1 MPAKRR
7 HGGEVVAQS
16 TNCNLYEILQVP
28 KNATQRDIVQ
38 SYHQRALKLHPD
50 KQGGDKDM
58 FQKLA
63 QAYEILVNPTT
74 RDQYHMSLLHH
85 RSNDGMLSGASTDT
99 HNSHT
104 SSVHPLTHFPD
115 EMVQLLLVVPLQG
128 WQRLLRGFG
137 VDQLDGLLKALTRL
151 TKSGRKPVTTR
162 KQEGANPVGD
172 LHDLHLMHLQYRS
185 YSGMFQA
192 CLTLHGF
199 DICTQYT
206 KLEPVAAFYHTA
218 IVELKEQVSQCSQ
231 GNQDFDAA
239 MKQALDKLAALS
251 FACPFIFR
259 FRRRV
264 GGKWMCTPQVTDLG
278 LALAMRQ
285 EAQDVQD
292 RPSTIKRLTDKW
304 RRAAEK
310 SSEAYQTL
318 RQRKAVELKG
328 YITALQDSL
337 RLPRGP
343 IVRLRRDGKQPPD
356 VGLKVLFL
364 GRLAANLQLETADL
378 ESQLASPAGQR
389 VLLSFFEQNQ
399 SNRTL
404 SLPLDC
410 PYSTFGSLDES
421 QKRAVLQFL
430 GLVDLARLGATQKQC
445 RQDVQTSLENRC
457 TDGLELTPQDFSED
471 EMCQISQ
478 VVGFLHQRCLA
489 EVITISFSDE
499 LPASVMSHGLLW
511 ATLSAMS
518 NLKVVFLHR
527 VHALCPP
534 ADVAR
539 KFAVQVGLWND
550 LEHTLPMLTHNANEL
565 NPAIVR
571 KKKKSVQC
579 SCHAASSTALQTLCC
594 RWQLWQFALT
604 IPTKHPFTWEVMESS
619 FRFAKE
625 ASEPIM
631 GGSILPFCNRCW
643 QTKVKLWMQV
653 VDWRKI
659 H

>member
-7 HGGEVVAQS
+7 HGGEVIAQS

-28 KNATQRDIVQ
+28 KDASQRDIVQ

-63 QAYEILVNPTT
+63 KAYEILANPTT
-74 RDQYHMSLLHH
+74 REQYDMSLLHH
-85 RSNDGMLSGASTDT
+85 SSNDGLVCHAIMDT

-104 SSVHPLTHFPD
+104 SSVHPLSNFPD
-115 EMVQLLLVVPLQG
+115 DMIQLLLVVPLQG

-151 TKSGRKPVTTR
+151 TKSGRKHVR
-162 KQEGANPVGD
+162 KEKGANAVGGLQD
-172 LHDLHLMHLQYRS
+172 MNLTHLCYRS
-185 YSGMFQA
+185 SGTFEASLM
-192 CLTLHGF
+192 LHGF
-199 DICTQYT
+199 VIVAPYT
-206 KLEPVAAFYHTA
+206 TLEPVAAFYHSA
-218 IVELKEQVSQCSQ
+218 VVELKQQVIRCSQ
-231 GNQDFDAA
+231 GNQDFAAA
-239 MKQALDKLAALS
+239 MKEALDKLAALS
-251 FACPFIFR
+251 FACPFVFR
-259 FRRRV
+259 FTRSV
-264 GGKWMCTPQVTDLG
+264 GGKLIHTPQIADLG
-278 LALAMRQ
+278 VALAMRQ
-285 EAQDVQD
+285 EAKELQN
-292 RPSTIKRLTDKW
+292 RPSTIKRLAVKW
-304 RRAAEK
+304 KRAAQE
-310 SSEAYQTL
+310 SSEAYQRL

-337 RLPRGP
+337 RVVARPLAR
-343 IVRLRRDGKQPPD
+343 VRRDGKQPPD
-356 VGLKVLFL
+356 VGLKVSFL

-410 PYSTFGSLDES
+410 PCSAFGSLDES
-421 QKRAVLQFL
+421 QKRAVLHFV
-430 GLVDLARLGATQKQC
+430 GLVDLASLSATCKQS
-445 RQDVQTSLENRC
+445 RQDVQTSLEKRC
-457 TDGLELTPQDFSED
+457 GNGLELTPQDFSED
-471 EMCQISQ
+471 EMRQISQ

-534 ADVAR
+534 ADAAR
-539 KFAVQVGLWND
+539 KFAVQVGL
-550 LEHTLPMLTHNANEL
+550 
-565 NPAIVR
+565 
-571 KKKKSVQC
+571 
-579 SCHAASSTALQTLCC
+579 
-594 RWQLWQFALT
+594 
-604 IPTKHPFTWEVMESS
+604 
-619 FRFAKE
+619 
-625 ASEPIM
+625 
-631 GGSILPFCNRCW
+631 
-643 QTKVKLWMQV
+643 
-653 VDWRKI
+653 
-659 H
+659 

>member
-7 HGGEVVAQS
+7 HGGDVVAQS

-28 KNATQRDIVQ
+28 KDASQREIVQ
-38 SYHQRALKLHPD
+38 AYHQRALKLHPD

-58 FQKLA
+58 FQKVA

-99 HNSHT
+99 HSHT
-104 SSVHPLTHFPD
+104 SSVHPLSNFPD
-115 EMVQLLLVVPLQG
+115 DMIQLLLVVPLQG

-151 TKSGRKPVTTR
+151 TKSGRKHVR
-162 KQEGANPVGD
+162 KEEGANAVGGLKD
-172 LHDLHLMHLQYRS
+172 NLMHLCYRS
-185 YSGMFQA
+185 SSGIFEA
-192 CLTLHGF
+192 YLTLHGF
-199 DICTQYT
+199 DIWTPTT

-218 IVELKEQVSQCSQ
+218 IVELKEQVIRCSQ
-231 GNQDFDAA
+231 RNQDFEAA
-239 MKQALDKLAALS
+239 MKAALEKLASLGL
-251 FACPFIFR
+251 ACPFAFSFKR
-259 FRRRV
+259 WV
-264 GGKWMCTPQVTDLG
+264 GGKLIYVPRVADLG

-292 RPSTIKRLTDKW
+292 SKPSAIKRLTDQW
-304 RRAAEK
+304 RRAAQE

-328 YITALQDSL
+328 YVMALQGSL
-337 RLPRGP
+337 RVVAGP
-343 IVRLRRDGKQPPD
+343 LARVRRDGKQPPD
-356 VGLKVLFL
+356 ARLNVPFL
-364 GRLAANLQLETADL
+364 GRLAATLDLQTADL
-378 ESQLASPAGQR
+378 ERQLASAAGQR
-389 VLLSFFEQNQ
+389 ALQSFFEQNQ
-399 SNRTL
+399 SHQTS

-410 PYSTFGSLDES
+410 PCSTFGSLDES
-421 QKRAVLQFL
+421 QKRAVLHFL

-445 RQDVQTSLENRC
+445 RQGVQTSLENRC
-457 TDGLELTPQDFSED
+457 TDGLELTPRDFSED

-489 EVITISFSDE
+489 DAITISFSDQ
-499 LPASVMSHGLLW
+499 LPASLMSHGLLW

-539 KFAVQVGLWND
+539 KFAVQVVL
-550 LEHTLPMLTHNANEL
+550 
-565 NPAIVR
+565 
-571 KKKKSVQC
+571 
-579 SCHAASSTALQTLCC
+579 
-594 RWQLWQFALT
+594 
-604 IPTKHPFTWEVMESS
+604 
-619 FRFAKE
+619 
-625 ASEPIM
+625 
-631 GGSILPFCNRCW
+631 
-643 QTKVKLWMQV
+643 
-653 VDWRKI
+653 
-659 H
+659 